1 LKPQWKSKP
10 LPLDHPQAVAAFVR
24 ADGTA
29 DSLQAL
35 RAILK
40 EPRAD
45 LLAIL
50 AEVGTADDL
59 ASILHLE
66 SSKLDPAVLR
76 AMRVRKAQAPADAAH
91 LLEPHFKSNLQ
102 SEAALLAGQWK
113 VEALLPMVREMANKE
128 GNPAAIEALGK
139 YGSEQLPLLRQIATS
154 GSANAKAAALAQW
167 QIFEPREAAIK
178 AAEFIEAEANENQCT
193 NVLIAFVQRPASA
206 AELAKA
212 IGNKVLPAH
221 IQRVALATITG
232 SGRRDEQLLRA
243 ISTKSESKKIVDDQ
257 FVAEVRDRGDAA
269 RGKQI
274 FNRAELGC
282 SVCHKVNGSGGT
294 IGPDLSA
301 LGTAQPIDFIAR
313 AILEPQKE
321 IKEGFSSVSIAMK
334 NGDEFQGYVVRENPE
349 EIVLKDPLVNQEVRL
364 RRAEVASGRAN
375 GSLMPNGLADQLEAE
390 EFRDLVKFL
399 SSLGKP

>member
-1 LKPQWKSKP
+1 
-10 LPLDHPQAVAAFVR
+10 VAAFVR

-29 DSLQAL
+29 DSLESL

-40 EPRAD
+40 EPRGD

-50 AEVGTADDL
+50 AEVGTADDIT
-59 ASILHLE
+59 SILRLD
-66 SSKLDPAVLR
+66 SSKLKPAVLR
-76 AMRVRKAQAPADAAH
+76 AMRIRKSQPPADAAH
-91 LLEPHFKSNLQ
+91 LLEPHFKLNLQ
-102 SEAALLAGQWK
+102 SEAALLAGEWK
-113 VEALLPMVREMANKE
+113 VESLLPNVRELAKTKE
-128 GNPAAIEALGK
+128 IPAAIEALGK
-139 YGSEQLPLLRQIATS
+139 YGSDQLSLLREIATS

-167 QIFEPREAAIK
+167 QIFQPREAAEK
-178 AAEFIEAEANENQCT
+178 AAEFLETEANENQCT
-193 NVLIAFVQRPASA
+193 NVLVAFVQRPASA

-212 IGNKVLPAH
+212 IVNKVLPAN

-243 ISTKSESKKIVDDQ
+243 FSTKAESNKIVDDR
-257 FVAEVRDRGDAA
+257 FVAEVRDHGDVA
-269 RGKQI
+269 RGKVI

-282 SVCHKVNGSGGT
+282 VACHKVNGSGGM

-321 IKEGFSSVSIAMK
+321 IKEGFSSVLIAMK
-334 NGDEFQGYVVRENPE
+334 NGDEFQGYVVRENPN

-364 RRAEVASGRAN
+364 RRAEIASGRAN
-375 GSLMPNGLADQLEAE
+375 GSLMPNGLADQLSAE
-390 EFRDLVKFL
+390 EFRDLLKYL